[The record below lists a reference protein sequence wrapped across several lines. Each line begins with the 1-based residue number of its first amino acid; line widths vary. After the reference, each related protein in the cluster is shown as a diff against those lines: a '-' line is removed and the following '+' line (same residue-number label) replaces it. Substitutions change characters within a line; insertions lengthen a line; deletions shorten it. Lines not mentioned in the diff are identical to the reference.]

1 MNTRRKVTL
10 KSIMASALIGG
21 LPLVSSAEEWS
32 GNTDKTVTFSEKLT
46 GPTATV
52 NQTAGVLK
60 FDFTG
65 NNTTLLPFSTVSTLT
80 KKGAGTLY
88 LYKSDN
94 NGGLA
99 GFSDAATLDIQG
111 GTVELS
117 CVNKKETICPK
128 QIVIGAGS
136 TFCLRGRNSLGTAGQ
151 DSATDVNI
159 AGDLL
164 FDATGNNACQQ
175 AVRTL
180 TLQSGASFTAGSGS
194 QGWTP
199 QTDCGKALLQ
209 IQKSIVVT
217 GSDTTPRT
225 LSLTIQ
231 QTRQSQR
238 FGDYG
243 DRGDMLEFQ
252 IDDVTGSV
260 VTDFTMQAPFTF
272 FAKSAGG
279 KGAFRKTGSGT
290 MLWSNTYAD
299 GNAAL
304 DGTNVVA
311 AGTLLF
317 AEGQAL
323 PNATVSVSASAAV
336 GGSGSVKAL
345 TLAEG
350 SGFVADC
357 GQKIPLTVAGDVT
370 LPAAGFVD
378 IRMDSFDAA
387 KVRARFVKA
396 TGNLTGNVSGWTV
409 KVNGVAHPECKLQ
422 IRGNEL
428 GIYQGLILVVQ

>member
-1 MNTRRKVTL
+1 MNRSKLRQMRACVLLMSAMALSFVANATDYTWTGE
-10 KSIMASALIGG
+10 KSSVWDLTALNWTTGSGSCAFVAGG
-21 LPLVSSAEEWS
+21 NAFFTGTSDA
-32 GNTDKTVTFSEKLT
+32 TVTFGAAVNPAEV
-46 GPTATV
+46 TV
-52 NQTAGVLK
+52 NKSSGTLT
-60 FDFTG
+60 FDFSSAGSTYK
-65 NNTTLLPFSTVSTLT
+65 PFSTVSTLT

-88 LYKSDN
+88 LYKLDN

-99 GFSDAATLDIQG
+99 GFSDAATLDILG
-111 GTVELS
+111 GRVELS

-164 FDATGNNACQQ
+164 FDATGGNNACQQ

-243 DRGDMLEFQ
+243 DMGDVLEFQ

-279 KGAFRKTGSGT
+279 KGGFRKTGTGT
-290 MLWSNTYAD
+290 MLWANTLAD

-304 DGTNVVA
+304 DDTVSVE

-317 AEGQAL
+317 AAGQSL
-323 PNATVSVSASAAV
+323 PNAVVVVAEDALV
-336 GGSGSVKAL
+336 GGAGSVKAL
-345 TLAEG
+345 TLADG
-350 SGFVADC
+350 SG
-357 GQKIPLTVAGDVT
+357 
-370 LPAAGFVD
+370 
-378 IRMDSFDAA
+378 
-387 KVRARFVKA
+387 
-396 TGNLTGNVSGWTV
+396 
-409 KVNGVAHPECKLQ
+409 
-422 IRGNEL
+422 
-428 GIYQGLILVVQ
+428 LV